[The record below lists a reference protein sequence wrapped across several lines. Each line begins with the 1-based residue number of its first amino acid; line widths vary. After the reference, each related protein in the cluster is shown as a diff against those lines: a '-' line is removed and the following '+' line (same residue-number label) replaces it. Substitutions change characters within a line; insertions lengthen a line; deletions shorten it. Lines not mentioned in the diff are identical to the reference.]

1 MIKTKLLL
9 ILLAVAFFSCNSPS
23 QTEEN
28 NDCLNEVE
36 NSIIKEAQENFEKAL
51 KAYYKSD
58 DLNEMYLDFLND
70 FSEMKS
76 RKNPY
81 ASKLKKPVTIRL
93 GEDVI
98 TYFKDMADDTGVPY
112 QNLINLYFTYLIP

>member
-1 MIKTKLLL
+1 MK
-9 ILLAVAFFSCNSPS
+9 
-23 QTEEN
+23 
-28 NDCLNEVE
+28 
-36 NSIIKEAQENFEKAL
+36 KE
-51 KAYYKSD
+51 Y
-58 DLNEMYLDFLND
+58 D

-112 QNLINLYFTYLIP
+112 QNLINLYLRDCAAQHKKIDIRWQAQQ

>member
-1 MIKTKLLL
+1 MK
-9 ILLAVAFFSCNSPS
+9 
-23 QTEEN
+23 EE
-28 NDCLNEVE
+28 
-36 NSIIKEAQENFEKAL
+36 
-51 KAYYKSD
+51 Y
-58 DLNEMYLDFLND
+58 D
-70 FSEMKS
+70 FSKMKS

-112 QNLINLYFTYLIP
+112 QSLINLYLKDCAAQHKKIDISWQARP